1 MTNDEQRITPSMQVL
16 IAEVAR
22 LLVDEPAQVSVTP
35 VEERGETV
43 LELRVAPGDLGKVIG
58 KQGRTARSLRAI
70 LTAAT
75 YRLDQ
80 RYILEIIEEE

>member
-1 MTNDEQRITPSMQVL
+1 MPDAAQMQTLIT
-16 IAEVAR
+16 EVTK

-70 LTAAT
+70 LAAAT
-75 YRLDQ
+75 YRFDE
-80 RYILEIIEEE
+80 RYTLEIIEEDE